1 MPMEKKK
8 MKYPIGVQSFEKLR
22 TTGYA
27 YVDKTAFVRQLVEE
41 GNCYFLSR
49 PRRFGKSL
57 LLSTFEAY
65 FLGKRELF
73 RGLAID
79 SDEVDWEE
87 RPVIRID
94 FNAQKYDSPQA
105 LEEMLNRQLQ
115 FYEQKW
121 GVKSCDSSC
130 SIKFLMLLRNLH
142 EKSGKRVAVLI
153 DEYDKPL
160 LEAMGNE
167 ELFEDSL
174 STLYTFYTALKSAD
188 EHVQFALLTGVTKFS
203 KVSVFSGLNNLK
215 DISLDERY
223 AEICGLTEQ
232 EIRDNFTDGVTALAE
247 KNKMTLDECFAALMR
262 RYDGY
267 HFTEDT
273 SLPGLYN
280 PFSVLNTLDSCAFR
294 DYWFQ
299 TGTPRFLVD
308 VLKDI
313 NYPLDRLTQD
323 VVTAD
328 LLGQIDAMQQSP
340 LPLLYQSGYLT
351 IKDYDPEF
359 GNYRLGFPNEE
370 VERGFFSH
378 LVSYYT
384 CNEDESAFSISDFV
398 REIRSGQAE
407 AFMTRL
413 DTFLADSNY
422 EIAGKA
428 ELYFQNVMAI
438 IFKMLGFFVETERR
452 TSDGRMDIVMKTK
465 EYIYIFEL
473 KLDGSAEKALIQIE
487 EKDYARPFA
496 SDTRRIIKI
505 GANFSSKTRHL
516 TDWTIR

>member
-1 MPMEKKK
+1 MLMKKK
-8 MKYPIGVQSFEKLR
+8 TTKYPIGVQSFEKLR
-22 TTGYA
+22 TCGYA
-27 YVDKTAFVRQLVEE
+27 YVDKTAFVRQLVEG

-57 LLSTFEAY
+57 LLSTLEAY

-79 SDEVDWEE
+79 TDEVEWVE

-105 LEEMLNRQLQ
+105 LEEMLHKQLQ
-115 FYEQKW
+115 FYEQLWDIKPFE
-121 GVKSCDSSC
+121 SS
-130 SIKFLMLLRNLH
+130 SSLRFLMLLHRIH
-142 EKSGKRVAVLI
+142 EKSGQRVAVLI

-160 LEAMGNE
+160 LEAMGDE
-167 ELFEDSL
+167 DLFCENL
-174 STLYTFYTALKSAD
+174 ATLYVFYTALKSGD

-223 AEICGLTEQ
+223 AEVCGLTEQ
-232 EIRDNFTDGVTALAE
+232 EICDNFTDGMTALAE
-247 KNKMTLDECFAALMR
+247 KSKMTLDECLAALKR

-267 HFTEDT
+267 HFTENT
-273 SLPGLYN
+273 TLPGLYN

-299 TGTPRFLVD
+299 TGTPKFLVD
-308 VLKDI
+308 VLKDV

-323 VVTAD
+323 AVTAD
-328 LLGQIDAMQQSP
+328 LLGQIDSVEQTP

-351 IKDYDPEF
+351 IKDYDAEF

-413 DTFLADSNY
+413 DAFLADSNY
-422 EIAGKA
+422 EIVGKA

-438 IFKMLGFFVETERR
+438 IFKMLGFYVETERR

-465 EYIYIFEL
+465 DYVYIFEL
-473 KLDGSAEKALIQIE
+473 KLDGSAEKALLQIE
-487 EKDYARPFA
+487 EKGYARPFA
-496 SDTRRIIKI
+496 SDTRKIIKI

-516 TDWTIR
+516 TDWKVG

>member
-1 MPMEKKK
+1 MEKKK

-27 YVDKTAFVRQLVEE
+27 YVDKTAFVRRLVEE

-130 SIKFLMLLRNLH
+130 SIKFLMLLRGLH

-378 LVSYYT
+378 LMSYYT

-438 IFKMLGFFVETERR
+438 IFKMLGFYVETERR

-505 GANFSSKTRHL
+505 GANFSSNTRHL